1 MSDERDL
8 AQARADAASARERLL
23 GAAQAVQARLKPA
36 SLASDAW
43 ETVRDKGEVVAEGAA
58 RAVAKRPAVA
68 SAAVLGI
75 VALLARKPIARLFG
89 RLRKDPKD

>member
-8 AQARADAASARERLL
+8 IKARAEAATAREKLLGTAQAL
-23 GAAQAVQARLKPA
+23 QARLKPA

-43 ETVRDKGEVVAEGAA
+43 ETVRDKGEIVAEGAV
-58 RAVAKRPAVA
+58 RAVSKRPAVA
-68 SAAVLGI
+68 SAAALGL

-89 RLRKDPKD
+89 RIRKD

>member
-1 MSDERDL
+1 MSDAKDL
-8 AQARADAASARERLL
+8 ARARADAANARERLL

-43 ETVRDKGEVVAEGAA
+43 ETVRDKSEVVAEGAA
-58 RAVAKRPAVA
+58 RAVAKRPAIA
-68 SAAVLGI
+68 SAAALGV

-89 RLRKDPKD
+89 RFRKNHED